1 MCQHTWGG
9 AFIVLKLM
17 ATANGLLGK
26 MSNCLGFLME
36 ESTILC
42 LAKNIVEI
50 LSLEPAKSFRKTF
63 NMVT

>member
-17 ATANGLLGK
+17 VKANGLLGK
-26 MSNCLGFLME
+26 MSNCLGFLVK

-42 LAKNIVEI
+42 LVKNIVEI

-63 NMVT
+63 FIVT